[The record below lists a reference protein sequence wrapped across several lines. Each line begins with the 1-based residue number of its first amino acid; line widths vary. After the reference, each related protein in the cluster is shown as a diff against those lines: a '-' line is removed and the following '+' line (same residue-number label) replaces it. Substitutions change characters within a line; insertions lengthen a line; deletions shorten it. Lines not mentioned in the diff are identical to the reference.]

1 MSNLIKMFELQ
12 DAFNKK
18 VHPEWRTQNF
28 AFDEAI
34 IVESAELFEHL
45 GYKWWKSNEIDI
57 NQAVMELVDIWHFG
71 MSHMITS
78 DIEAPFS
85 KFVEQIGSQDYF
97 ILQNQR
103 IEHLDINHIKHC
115 VKTMIHS
122 ISDSNYS
129 FFDIESFMSAWFNFG
144 LDYDDLYKKYVGK
157 NALNE
162 FRQNNGYK
170 SGTYIKV
177 WDGRE
182 DNEFLTDILQSVSID
197 ENLYTNVIEQLEA
210 IYDSVK

>member
-1 MSNLIKMFELQ
+1 MFELQ

-18 VHPEWRTQNF
+18 VHPEWRAQNF

-34 IVESAELFEHL
+34 IVESGELLEHL
-45 GYKWWKSNEIDI
+45 GYKWWKANEIDL
-57 NQAVMELVDIWHFG
+57 NQAVMELVDLWHFG
-71 MSHMITS
+71 MSHMIMNS
-78 DIEAPFS
+78 DDETTFDELADN
-85 KFVEQIGSQDYF
+85 IGSQDYF
-97 ILQNQR
+97 LLQNQR
-103 IEHLDINHIKHC
+103 VEHLDINHIKQCIKSMIHC
-115 VKTMIHS
+115 V
-122 ISDSNYS
+122 SDLDYS

-170 SGTYIKV
+170 SGTYIKI

-182 DNEFLTDILQSVSID
+182 DNEFLTDILQTVAID
-197 ENLYTNVIEQLEA
+197 ENLYTDVMQQLDA
-210 IYDSVK
+210 IYSTVK